1 MREPLLPSTRFLLIR
16 HASTDGVG
24 RALSGRTA
32 IGLNEAGQAEIV
44 RLAESLAGT
53 AADAIFSSPQLRTR
67 QTAAA
72 IGRVLGLDARPDDA
86 LDEVDFGAW
95 TGQSFASLDGRPD
108 WALWNAQRSL
118 APAPGCETMVQVQAR
133 AASLVVRLHAREG
146 GGRFILVSHADV
158 LKSLL
163 AWALGL
169 PIDLMQRLEIAPASR
184 SALTLDEAGVRI
196 DYVNLPA
203 SRAP

>member
-1 MREPLLPSTRFLLIR
+1 MSRTRFLLIR

-24 RALSGRTA
+24 HALSGRTE
-32 IGLNEAGQAEIV
+32 IGLNGAGEAEAA

-53 AADAIFSSPQLRTR
+53 VADAIFSSPQLRTR

-72 IGRVLGLDARPDDA
+72 IGQVLGLDVRPDDA
-86 LDEVDFGAW
+86 LDEVDFGPW

-108 WALWNAQRSL
+108 WALWNTQRSL
-118 APAPGCETMVQVQAR
+118 APAPGCETMLQVQAR
-133 AASLVVRLHAREG
+133 AAAMIVRLHAHP

-169 PIDLMQRLEIAPASR
+169 PIDLMQRLEIAPASQ
-184 SALTLDEAGVRI
+184 SAFTLDDAGAHVE
-196 DYVNLPA
+196 YVNL
-203 SRAP
+203 STNKFI